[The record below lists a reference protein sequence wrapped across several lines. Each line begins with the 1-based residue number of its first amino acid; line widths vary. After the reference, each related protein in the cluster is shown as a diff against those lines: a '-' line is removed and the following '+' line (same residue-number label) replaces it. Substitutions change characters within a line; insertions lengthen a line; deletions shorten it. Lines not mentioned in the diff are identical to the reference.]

1 MSTNHGSGSGSRTM
15 RLDADGTIGPTAFRL
30 LALGCVLILTA
41 SYVSVLLD
49 VTRVVGGT
57 QTLFALVGSM
67 LVVATVLARAIRPRT
82 ATAAAIVAGAVGFA
96 YYLETSGLG
105 VGVIVSGTGPLLDD
119 VLTLATGMPLLRMIE
134 AGVWTLAFVPA
145 PVFLSWYL
153 AVRGR
158 YASSAVPGGAAL
170 LFLVL
175 TGDAGTAV
183 TLIGTLGAIGT
194 VGFGELERRGGS
206 VAQADLIAVLF
217 ALIVA
222 LSLSVTFVPAGPAN
236 PTTAGGASDGTLEG
250 TIDSAS
256 ERSGISGQVDLSP
269 EVRFTVESD
278 RPSYW
283 RTGIYDRFTGD
294 EWVRTGT
301 ETPLE
306 DDDAIT
312 TPPGPTQH
320 HHHVVT
326 AETELGVMP
335 AVPEP
340 AAIEGDIVDHTEV
353 SRHGHVHPT
362 TTLMEGDTYAV
373 ESAVVTPQPGDLREA
388 GTDYPDEIR
397 EHYLQR
403 PEETSSE
410 FEERTAEITAGAE
423 TPYEKAV
430 AIERHLR
437 SSKEYS
443 LDVEQPE
450 GNVAEEFLLEMDE
463 GYCVYFATAMTQML
477 RAEDVPAR
485 YVTGY
490 TSGEQVDDDEYVV
503 RGLDAHAWV
512 EVYFPETGWV
522 AFEPTPSS
530 ERDSVHEEH
539 LEEAQEDER
548 EDADEPDDE
557 PIEAP
562 DDDEHEDDADEHED
576 EATDESIPEEDDE
589 PPANDSQ
596 SDQEG
601 PASTPPGG
609 QQGPIDTS
617 TDDGEDD
624 RELSP
629 PVAITRELLTITAVL
644 LVGLVAGVH
653 RAGVVAGARRTVGL
667 FWHGRRRD
675 PASDAERA
683 YRRLEALLAREYR
696 PRRADESAREY
707 ISALEARPGGDVASD
722 LQVRTVLECYERAVY
737 GGGVDREDADEAI
750 RIVDRL
756 VRNRLPV
763 IGGSS
768 TDR

>member
-1 MSTNHGSGSGSRTM
+1 M
-15 RLDADGTIGPTAFRL
+15 RLDTDGTVGPTVFRL

-57 QTLFALVGSM
+57 RTLFALVGSM
-67 LVVATVLARAIRPRT
+67 LVVATILARAIRPRT
-82 ATAAAIVAGAVGFA
+82 ATVAALVAGAVGFA

-105 VGVIVSGTGPLLDD
+105 VGVVVSGTDALLED
-119 VLTLATGMPLLRMIE
+119 VLTLVTGMPLLRMIE
-134 AGVWTLAFVPA
+134 AGIWTLAFVPA

-153 AVRGR
+153 AVQGR
-158 YASSAVPGGAAL
+158 YASSVVPGGAAL

-194 VGFGELERRGGS
+194 IGFGELERRGGS
-206 VAQADLIAVLF
+206 IAQADLIAVLF

-222 LSLSVTFVPAGPAN
+222 LSLSVTFVPAGPAT

-301 ETPLE
+301 ERPLE
-306 DDDAIT
+306 DGDAIAN
-312 TPPGPTQH
+312 PPGPTHQH
-320 HHHVVT
+320 RHVVT

-340 AAIEGDIVDHTEV
+340 ASIEGDIVEHTEV

-362 TTLMEGDTYAV
+362 TTLIEGDTYVV
-373 ESAVVTPQPGDLREA
+373 ESAVVTPQPDELREA

-397 EHYLQR
+397 DHYLQR

-410 FEERTAEITAGAE
+410 FEDRTAEITADAE

-443 LDVEQPE
+443 LDVERPD
-450 GNVAEEFLLEMDE
+450 GNVAEQFLLEMDE

-490 TSGEQVDDDEYVV
+490 TSGEQIDDGEYVV

-539 LEEAQEDER
+539 LEDAQEDEAEG
-548 EDADEPDDE
+548 EDDDELEDEPDDE
-557 PIEAP
+557 S
-562 DDDEHEDDADEHED
+562 DADETDD
-576 EATDESIPEEDDE
+576 EPDDATDEEGDGATDDSIPDVDDE
-589 PPANDSQ
+589 PPTTDSEPDPRDDP
-596 SDQEG
+596 S
-601 PASTPPGG
+601 PPGG
-609 QQGPIDTS
+609 PQGPIDTS
-617 TDDGEDD
+617 TDDGDDD

-629 PVAITRELLTITAVL
+629 PVAITRELLTIAAVL
-644 LVGLVAGVH
+644 FVGLVAGVH
-653 RAGVVAGARRTVGL
+653 RAGAIASARRTVGL

-675 PASDAERA
+675 PTSDAERA

-696 PRRADESAREY
+696 PRRDDESAREY
-707 ISALEARPGGDVASD
+707 LSALETRSGEGVASD
-722 LQVRTVLECYERAVY
+722 PQVRTVLERYERAVY

-750 RIVDRL
+750 EIVDRL
-756 VRNRLPV
+756 TRERLPV
-763 IGGSS
+763 VGRSAATG
-768 TDR
+768 R